1 MPGDLSF
8 PGRDARPPD
17 VLLKSA
23 DRRPDAL
30 VMTVAEASPVATGST
45 LDCASGSRVRIE
57 DFTQVQDY
65 LRAYLDDDLFRS
77 RYPGACQRWLDAA
90 AMLWDADSRV
100 KVVALATEARE
111 AMREFACAL
120 VDWSEPHAAVQ
131 ESKDTVVRLSALVEM
146 QRPRL
151 GEDRCALQAA
161 LLEYWDALCTAVQ
174 RHGDPHQTVQEL
186 SLIHI

>member
-1 MPGDLSF
+1 
-8 PGRDARPPD
+8 
-17 VLLKSA
+17 
-23 DRRPDAL
+23 
-30 VMTVAEASPVATGST
+30 
-45 LDCASGSRVRIE
+45 
-57 DFTQVQDY
+57 
-65 LRAYLDDDLFRS
+65 
-77 RYPGACQRWLDAA
+77 
-90 AMLWDADSRV
+90 MLWDADSRV

-174 RHGDPHQTVQEL
+174 RHGDPHQTVQERL
-186 SLIHI
+186 RWEDGRRVVVLTALVMVEVDRCL